1 MNMRS
6 EVSSAQAESC
16 FHPAGSLR
24 AGRVPVNLY
33 ACILR
38 PAPHVREASP
48 GQATV
53 TCVSV
58 AMLLL
63 VEYSLLHSE
72 ADAASGPAESTY
84 ELAHKHSVPYST
96 PASTYPRSAQR
107 AVQTLGV
114 LLEGRLRSGV
124 VNARVAG
131 SYAQATSVTQPS
143 ARGALLGIG
152 DAVDVKVWLV
162 LVRMVLV
169 LVLVV
174 LGAFE
179 SIGGTQP

>member
-1 MNMRS
+1 
-6 EVSSAQAESC
+6 
-16 FHPAGSLR
+16 
-24 AGRVPVNLY
+24 
-33 ACILR
+33 LR
-38 PAPHVREASP
+38 PAPHVRDASP

-53 TCVSV
+53 TYVSV
-58 AMLLL
+58 VISPV

-72 ADAASGPAESTY
+72 EDAASGPAESTY
-84 ELAHKHSVPYST
+84 ELAHRHSVPYST

-152 DAVDVKVWLV
+152 DALGDAVDVKVWLV
-162 LVRMVLV
+162 LVRMV

>member
-1 MNMRS
+1 M
-6 EVSSAQAESC
+6 
-16 FHPAGSLR
+16 
-24 AGRVPVNLY
+24 
-33 ACILR
+33 
-38 PAPHVREASP
+38 SP
-48 GQATV
+48 P
-53 TCVSV
+53 
-58 AMLLL
+58 
-63 VEYSLLHSE
+63 VEYSLLHS
-72 ADAASGPAESTY
+72 AVDAASGPAESTY

-152 DAVDVKVWLV
+152 DALGDAVDVKVWLV
-162 LVRMVLV
+162 LVRMV

>member
-1 MNMRS
+1 
-6 EVSSAQAESC
+6 
-16 FHPAGSLR
+16 
-24 AGRVPVNLY
+24 
-33 ACILR
+33 
-38 PAPHVREASP
+38 
-48 GQATV
+48 
-53 TCVSV
+53 
-58 AMLLL
+58 
-63 VEYSLLHSE
+63 
-72 ADAASGPAESTY
+72 
-84 ELAHKHSVPYST
+84 
-96 PASTYPRSAQR
+96 
-107 AVQTLGV
+107 VQTLGV

-152 DAVDVKVWLV
+152 DALGDAVDVKVWLV
-162 LVRMVLV
+162 LVRMV